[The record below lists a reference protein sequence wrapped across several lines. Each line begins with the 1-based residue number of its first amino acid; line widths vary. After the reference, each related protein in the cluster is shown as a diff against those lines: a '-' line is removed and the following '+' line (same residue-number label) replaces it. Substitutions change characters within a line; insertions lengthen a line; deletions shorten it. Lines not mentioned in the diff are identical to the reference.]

1 MHLHLANVRPG
12 SERAFMIST
21 ATRVAADFRKQHSR
35 AREDLDPDA
44 IAAERSPSP
53 SVEELIDH
61 GRARDLLDLVL
72 AEMPDELR
80 TVFVLFEFEELT
92 MAVIAEMLE
101 LAPGTVAS
109 RLRRAR
115 ELFERVA
122 LRLSTAKRQT

>member
-1 MHLHLANVRPG
+1 M
-12 SERAFMIST
+12 
-21 ATRVAADFRKQHSR
+21 AADFRKQHSR